1 MSISAE
7 NIARLLTDECGI
19 TRDLGHKQEHRLS
32 KEEMV
37 SVYAYIRHLKTVYK
51 DMEKACDLVKLD
63 PELVSTL
70 KRLNLLG
77 KDKT

>member
-7 NIARLLTDECGI
+7 NIARLITEECGI
-19 TRDLGHKQEHRLS
+19 TRDLGHKQDHRLS

-37 SVYAYIRHLKTVYK
+37 SVYACIRHLKTVYK
-51 DMEKACDLVKLD
+51 DMEKACELLKLD
-63 PELVSTL
+63 PELIDTL
-70 KRLNLLG
+70 KRLNLL